1 MFSVMICTVPEK
13 AECSEYTVDK
23 VTDLIDGI
31 VSYRLSQTGSGSIQ
45 EWINGE
51 ITENAG
57 TLSEWYAIT
66 LSQNGYTDMSSYENA
81 LKNYLHSNDILSA
94 SSRLKYAL
102 ALSAAGST
110 DSLITE
116 YLDNAT
122 GQQGI
127 MSWIYGLHLL
137 NNGYTSAVYTKGS
150 VISTLLSLQLQ
161 DGGWALFGEYGDI
174 DVTAMTVNALAPSA
188 DSDADVQSAV
198 DRALSFLSEHQES
211 DGGYRSF
218 GTANPES
225 ASQVLT
231 ALSALGID
239 CQYDERF
246 IKNDSTVIDGISAY
260 RDECG
265 AFRHTS
271 DGDINDTATVQA
283 YYSLTAYRRM
293 RNGQSPLFILDN
305 RKYPEAVTGSAAVT
319 EPEVSSGDDPKTTEA
334 RSSSETKENI
344 SETSSVTTVGV
355 TSSVSSPSSASSVSS
370 FTSPV
375 SSSYASENVS
385 SSLLSASTVTEETIP
400 GKNDQQQI
408 HNDKRSESK
417 SYKPLAVIIIL
428 SAGAVV
434 SLILFI
440 SGKRNRKNFIF
451 ILIIAAG
458 AVLFV
463 LFTDFRSADSYYDP
477 ESHTKENAAGKVTIE
492 IRCDTIIGKSDK
504 DYIPEDGVILPKSE
518 IEIEDGDTVFDV
530 LTDAAGIYGIQMEN
544 SGTSGGAHGMAYIS
558 GINYIYEFDFGDL
571 SGWVYHVNGITPSIG
586 CGEYVVSDGDY
597 IEWLYT
603 CELGHD
609 LNEVYE

>member
-1 MFSVMICTVPEK
+1 MFSVLICTVPEK
-13 AECSEYTVDK
+13 AECSEYTVDE

-31 VSYRLSQTGSGSIQ
+31 VSYRLSQTGSDSIQ
-45 EWINGE
+45 DWINGD

-110 DSLITE
+110 DSLITK

-137 NNGYTSAVYTKGS
+137 NNGYTSSVYTRGS

-198 DRALSFLSEHQES
+198 DRALDFLSERQES
-211 DGGYRSF
+211 DGGYKSF

-246 IKNDSTVIDGISAY
+246 IKNNNTVIDGIAAY

-319 EPEVSSGDDPKTTEA
+319 EPAVSSVNETAAAEA
-334 RSSSETKENI
+334 VSSSENKLNTTG
-344 SETSSVTTVGV
+344 TSSVLSSEV
-355 TSSVSSPSSASSVSS
+355 TSSIFSFSSASSVSS
-370 FTSPV
+370 SVP
-375 SSSYASENVS
+375 SLSSYASETVS
-385 SSLLSASTVTEETIP
+385 SPVSSVSTITEETIP
-400 GKNDQQQI
+400 ENNDHQQLL
-408 HNDKRSESK
+408 NDKRSENK
-417 SYKPLAVIIIL
+417 SYKPFTVIIIL
-428 SAGAVV
+428 SAGAAV
-434 SLILFI
+434 SVILFV

-458 AVLFV
+458 AVLFI

-477 ESHTKENAAGKVTIE
+477 ESHTKENASGKVTIE
-492 IRCDTIIGKSDK
+492 IRCDTIAGKSDK
-504 DYIPEDGVILPKSE
+504 DYIPEDGVILSKSE
-518 IEIEDGDTVFDV
+518 IEIEDGDTVFDI